1 METQIQSNPKIKIPA
16 NGRVITD
23 EDEYENSMME
33 LDEFDLAKIFS
44 PSIDM
49 SLSPTASPDMVKQI
63 DALISK
69 GQSFRSLNDKYVEKF
84 VVKGNE
90 ELYELLASVYG
101 FMLTINESPY
111 RDHILKRMREHLN
124 EEHSIVL
131 QESTPIES
139 IVVRFVVPSDRQTAF
154 NYARVMKVAFI
165 EKTAAKDL
173 AGYIKGRG
181 GITKIQDTIAN
192 TEAAEEAKKTS
203 KKKLSLFKK
212 IVLANAK
219 SINNTI
225 EIPKTKKINLVANGK
240 KESFF
245 EFALVDNVNGEN
257 YRVHQVITLP
267 ESVGEQWLN
276 YVSQLVIGDDIEMVE
291 NYLDKLRAKLGITGG
306 YGMLPGDKGYVA
318 AGNVT
323 ANTEKQIEEES

>member
-33 LDEFDLAKIFS
+33 LDDFDLAKIFS
-44 PSIDM
+44 PSVDM
-49 SLSPTASPDMVKQI
+49 SLSPTASADMVKQI
-63 DALISK
+63 DALLSK

-124 EEHSIVL
+124 EEHSVVL

-139 IVVRFVVPSDRQTAF
+139 IVVRFVVPTDRQTAF

-219 SINNTI
+219 SIDNTV

-240 KESFF
+240 KESLF
-245 EFALVDNVNGEN
+245 EFAIVDNVNGEN

-276 YVSQLVIGDDIEMVE
+276 YISQLVIGDDIEMVE

-306 YGMLPGDKGYVA
+306 YGMLPGDEGYVA

-323 ANTEKQIEEES
+323 ANTEKQIEEDS